1 MAAPSTLE
9 EGSPRGTAVWIVVA
23 GANGS
28 AVGAVARELALHERG
43 CPDSDDEAPAAA
55 GEVPQVTQ
63 GSALGADGNTV
74 PLRVVEFALREPE
87 LLPARPAVL
96 APDAA
101 QSLSFL
107 GSVRSGSADDQLQ
120 VVLQCSEC
128 TRLIQQ
134 ERVRALQDCESR
146 RLHHQRLFD
155 LVFERRASAEALRD
169 AARGYSAAQGRL
181 RRLELQPE
189 ALLREHLLQLGQ
201 DLLIPDGPQSRHT
214 CPAARLA
221 EHAARAGRAAQGGVA
236 RHLALLGAVPGLR
249 VHAVVLVCGPQD
261 TAAELAARLTALQQ
275 VFGAPMWHRLGVL
288 CAGEGCGEGSAARDD
303 LRGKMAAA
311 FRSMG
316 DSCLKKTPDGLVPA
330 VRAYAASIGPDGWV
344 HPQQSD
350 IRALLQWAADC
361 AAGLRPLDGPAVART
376 DSATGAT
383 FRVCP
388 PTDGERAELAARG
401 AGLVWDAGKRA
412 LTGRLGVNVQHDALR
427 GVSKL
432 RFDEDDGSNVQAWFP
447 TEFLRE
453 RESDVP
459 PRCALQGHVV
469 LLDDRGEGMDC
480 CSCCRRW
487 LWWDRFGCQQCCVT
501 LCRRCAA
508 IPSPPSPPSPNRL
521 GIEER
526 GPIPIMARVLD
537 VGPGAE
543 DVVPRRLQLLKVL
556 RVRRP
561 TGPSQVLMS
570 EVVRMGAGDDEAF
583 CCPKHHVEP
592 VLEVTNDPP
601 EKGLEGRWL
610 CGLGDVLGFQLL
622 VIGRDARGRL
632 TLRIEAEA
640 EEDILLQVAGKT
652 DWHAMPYIWVFH
664 SSSGYWNP
672 ISDSDSDLLE
682 RAYDGTYKS
691 FATSSIGLDSFN
703 PRGEEMSVRMYPP
716 GMHRN
721 RTSHRKAYGDS
732 CSRATIEAGGETS
745 LYVHVDRVPVPF
757 VPDFV
762 MRRDSPPRPL
772 YVRRTSARL
781 LQLAEVV
788 DGRLLQNCAVACP
801 AAELQPS
808 WRARLAPTVRLA
820 T

>member
-189 ALLREHLLQLGQ
+189 AWLREYLLQLSG
-201 DLLIPDGPQSRHT
+201 HT
-214 CPAARLA
+214 CPAARLV
-221 EHAARAGRAAQGGVA
+221 EHAARTGRAAQGGTA

-261 TAAELAARLTALQQ
+261 TFADLAAQLTALQQ

-316 DSCLKKTPDGLVPA
+316 EFCLKKTPDALIPA
-330 VRAYAASIGPDGWV
+330 VRAYAASIDPEGRV
-344 HPQQSD
+344 CPQQSD

-376 DSATGAT
+376 DTVTGAI

-388 PTDGERAELAARG
+388 PVDGEQAEQAARG
-401 AGLVWDAGKRA
+401 AGLLWDAAKRA
-412 LTGRLGVNVQHDALR
+412 LTGCVGVNVQHDALR

-432 RFDEDDGSNVQAWFP
+432 RFTAADGGNVQAWFP
-447 TEFLRE
+447 TDFLRE
-453 RESDVP
+453 AAPLPPDRTVAAPPSPRLVP
-459 PRCALQGHVV
+459 ADGAAPQCALQGHTVTE
-469 LLDDRGEGMDC
+469 DGGKGADC

-487 LWWDRFGCQQCCVT
+487 LLLDRWRCQECALL
-501 LCRRCAA
+501 LCRRCAG
-508 IPSPPSPPSPNRL
+508 IWTPPGGLPGGLSSAVDKREPL
-521 GIEER
+521 
-526 GPIPIMARVLD
+526 AVRVLIA
-537 VGPGAE
+537 GEWP
-543 DVVPRRLQLLKVL
+543 PRALQLLKVC
-556 RVRRP
+556 VASAD
-561 TGPSQVLMS
+561 PSQAMVSELAPSRAGVVLFS
-570 EVVRMGAGDDEAF
+570 
-583 CCPKHHVEP
+583 CPKRHLEP
-592 VLEVTNDPP
+592 ALETTGAPP
-601 EKGLEGRWL
+601 EKGLEGRWM
-610 CGLGDVLGFQLL
+610 CGDGDVLAGHVP
-622 VIGRDARGRL
+622 VIGRDSRGRL
-632 TLRIEAEA
+632 TLRESHDTEKST
-640 EEDILLQVAGKT
+640 LLQAAGKT
-652 DWHAMPYIWVFH
+652 DWHAMPYIWVVH
-664 SSSGYWNP
+664 RSGYWDP
-672 ISDSDSDLLE
+672 ISDSDSDCLE

-703 PRGEEMSVRMYPP
+703 PDGKEMKVNMYPQGILLP
-716 GMHRN
+716 RQ
-721 RTSHRKAYGDS
+721 TAYGDRHS
-732 CSRATIEAGGETS
+732 SAVISTDLEHGFS
-745 LYVHVDRVPVPF
+745 VHACLRVPVPF

-762 MRRDSPPRPL
+762 AHRESPPRPL
-772 YVRRTSARL
+772 YLRRASERL
-781 LQLAEVV
+781 LQLVEVV
-788 DGRLLQNCAVACP
+788 DGRLRQNCAVSLP
-801 AAELQPS
+801 PEELQL
-808 WRARLAPTVRLA
+808 RLQQPN
-820 T
+820 